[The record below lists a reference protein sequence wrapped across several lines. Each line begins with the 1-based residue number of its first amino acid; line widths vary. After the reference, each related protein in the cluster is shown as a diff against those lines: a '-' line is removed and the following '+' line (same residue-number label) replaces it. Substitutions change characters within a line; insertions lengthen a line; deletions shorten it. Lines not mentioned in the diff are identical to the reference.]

1 MQPTVFTRIVQGEIP
16 SHTVYDDD
24 YCMAFMD
31 IAPVQEGMIVLVA
44 KEQINNFE
52 DVPAE
57 TAAHM
62 INVTQQLMKALKCT
76 YPDRIKIAVQ
86 IEGLDVP
93 HAHIKLIPITVP
105 DDLKS
110 TPLSGEPDHE
120 ALEKQA
126 ERIKQNI

>member
-1 MQPTVFTRIVQGEIP
+1 MQPTVFTKIVQGEIP
-16 SHTVYDDD
+16 SHAVYDDD
-24 YCMAFMD
+24 LCMAFMD
-31 IAPVQEGMIVLVA
+31 IAPVQEGMIVLIA

-62 INVTQQLMKALKCT
+62 INVTQQLMRALKRT
-76 YPDRIKIAVQ
+76 YPSRTKIAVQ

-105 DDLKS
+105 EDLKS
-110 TPLSGEPDHE
+110 TPPSGEPDHE